1 MKMEKRSHPSSSI
14 SEVKTGKEKRGKM
27 KMRKEISPQLK
38 NRKRE
43 DKIKIVKEISPQLAI
58 SEVKTEKEKG
68 G

>member
-1 MKMEKRSHPSSSI
+1 MRSHPSSSI

-43 DKIKIVKEISPQLAI
+43 DKIKIVKEISPQLARQI
-58 SEVKTEKEKG
+58 LLRADFAALLPR
-68 G
+68 